1 MPNDAFDQEAWLA
14 RIGYDGPITPTL
26 DGLHRLIA
34 AHAYAIAYESLD
46 IMLGRTPQLDLVSLQ
61 NKMIARDKG
70 GYCLEQNM
78 LFRAGL
84 RHRAVI
90 ATSSYTQP
98 ASCRSCAPLRAP
110 GFLSQQRCWSTLAT
124 ALGTGF

>member
-14 RIGYDGPITPTL
+14 RIGYDGPVTPTL
-26 DGLHRLIA
+26 DVLHRLIA

-46 IMLGRTPQLDLVSLQ
+46 IMLGRTPRLDLAFLQ
-61 NKMIARDKG
+61 KKMIGRDRG

-84 RHRAVI
+84 RSFGFDV
-90 ATSSYTQP
+90 TSFQG
-98 ASCRSCAPLRAP
+98 RFVRGL
-110 GFLSQQRCWSTLAT
+110 
-124 ALGTGF
+124 